1 MSKQTD
7 QLFDDEVSTGATLTS
22 GTTVGGNEVYHLGN
36 DGQGSGLD
44 AEFVQGSAPIQTG
57 VPYVRET
64 VGESTGNQGAI
75 LSQFPS
81 PSFSPRGIGLDAAD
95 SIWHA
100 DGFAVSIYQL
110 DQSGA
115 TLSQFASPS
124 SSPTGIGLDSSDSIW
139 HADFS
144 ADSIYH
150 IDSGTKLLG
159 TKLTQL

>member
-64 VGESTGNQGAI
+64 VSESTGNQGAI
-75 LSQFPS
+75 LSQFAS
-81 PSFSPRGIGLDAAD
+81 PSSNPRGIGLDSAD

-100 DGFAVSIYQL
+100 DRAAEYIYQL

-124 SSPTGIGLDSSDSIW
+124 SFPTGIGLDSSDSIW
-139 HADFS
+139 HAD
-144 ADSIYH
+144 ATAESIY
-150 IDSGTKLLG
+150 
-159 TKLTQL
+159 QLISNEQITDE

>member
-57 VPYVRET
+57 VPYVWET
-64 VGESTGNQGAI
+64 VSESTGNQGAI
-75 LSQFPS
+75 LSQF
-81 PSFSPRGIGLDAAD
+81 
-95 SIWHA
+95 
-100 DGFAVSIYQL
+100 
-110 DQSGA
+110 
-115 TLSQFASPS
+115 ASPS
-124 SSPTGIGLDSSDSIW
+124 SSPQGIGLDSSDSIW
-139 HADFS
+139 HADSNPDF
-144 ADSIYH
+144 IYQL
-150 IDSGTKLLG
+150 DSGTLLG